1 MHILF
6 YRNLIAAFAAIVAIV
21 SMVML
26 PTPVRATDL
35 GGFYAPP
42 LPLASYCLNDG
53 DVIKDEPSNFVLP
66 TQTPYSARRIMY
78 CSRDTNGARMA
89 VTGTVITPV
98 LPWIGSGPRPI
109 IGFAVGTQ
117 GMGDQCAPSYQV
129 STASPMEYE
138 VTAIATL
145 LTAGYGVT
153 IPDYQAMGT
162 PGVPSYLNRNALGH
176 AVLDSIRAA
185 QRLTS
190 AFLPAAGPVA
200 FWGYSEG
207 GMASG
212 AAAELQTSYAPDLQ
226 LKGAYVGAAPA
237 NLQLLAQYLDGKPA
251 AGVLLYMLDSM
262 NAAYPKAGF
271 LDMLNAAG
279 QQVASQAL
287 NECWDQTLVQHAL
300 LQTSTL
306 TNDGRPIPAHLAE
319 QPLASPVNQQQ
330 LGLVPPT
337 VPVFVVHSQFDDIVP
352 YQAGHDMAV
361 SWCNRGATVQFTAL
375 TAPTHLAALLA
386 SIPLALAYIQNR
398 FAGLPAPYN
407 CGNF

>member
-42 LPLASYCLNDG
+42 SPLASYCLNDG

-129 STASPMEYE
+129 STASSMEYE

-162 PGVPSYLNRNALGH
+162 PGIPSYLNRNALGH

>member
-1 MHILF
+1 MRIPF
-6 YRNLIAAFAAIVAIV
+6 YRNLIAAFAAIIAIV
-21 SMVML
+21 SMIML
-26 PTPVRATDL
+26 STPVRATDL

-42 LPLASYCLNDG
+42 SPLASHCLNDG
-53 DVIKDEPSNFVLP
+53 DVIKDESSNFILP

-78 CSRDTNGARMA
+78 CSRDTNGGRMA

-117 GMGDQCAPSYQV
+117 GMGDQCAPSYQL
-129 STASPMEYE
+129 STASPTEYE
-138 VTAIATL
+138 TTAIATL

-153 IPDYQAMGT
+153 ITDYQGMGT

-190 AFLPAAGPVA
+190 AFLPAGGPVA
-200 FWGYSEG
+200 LWGYSEG

-212 AAAELQTSYAPDLQ
+212 AAAELQTSYAPELQ

-237 NLQLLAQYLDGKPA
+237 NLQLLAPYLDGKPA
-251 AGVLLYMLDSM
+251 AGVLMYMLDSM

-271 LDMLNAAG
+271 LDMLNAVG
-279 QQVASQAL
+279 RQVASQVL
-287 NECWDQTLVQHAL
+287 NECWAQTLVQHAL

-319 QPLASPVNQQQ
+319 QPLASPVNQQ
-330 LGLVPPT
+330 LVGLVAPT
-337 VPVFVVHSQFDDIVP
+337 VPVFVVHSQFDDVVP

-361 SWCNRGATVQFTAL
+361 SWCSRGATVQFTAL
-375 TAPTHLAALLA
+375 TAPEHVAAALA
-386 SIPLALAYIQNR
+386 SIPLALAYLQDR
-398 FAGLPAPYN
+398 FAGLPTPYN